1 MHIKREGT
9 LDGEVIASLRELNE
23 EGGADLLAE
32 LVHLYLADTPS
43 RIADLCRA
51 LDGQDHGALE
61 RAAHALKSSSANL
74 GATALS
80 KLFRELESAG
90 RNHDL
95 ERANSLV
102 RETREEYERVCE
114 ALQSEISAS

>member
-1 MHIKREGT
+1 MHVKREGI

-23 EGGADLLAE
+23 EGGPDLLAE
-32 LVHLYLADTPS
+32 LVQLFLEDTPG

-51 LDGQDHGALE
+51 LDGRDHGALE
-61 RAAHALKSSSANL
+61 RAAHGLKSSSANL
-74 GATALS
+74 GAIALS

-95 ERANSLV
+95 DRATSLV
-102 RETREEYERVCE
+102 RASREEYERVRE
-114 ALQSEISAS
+114 ALRSEISAS